1 MDRSYLGGEME
12 RLKAHTLALM
22 YMAQT
27 ALRKALLAIGERNR
41 ELALEVM
48 EGDAEIDRLECA
60 ADVEGLRLLA
70 LQQPVARD
78 LRFIVGCMRLAG
90 NVERVGDEAVNIA
103 DRCVILLE
111 RPPLAPPKSLDTL
124 ADMATE
130 LLGKAVTAFVDGSA
144 PLARDVLE
152 AIPGVT
158 ALHYLLFKEM
168 TEIMVRES
176 RTVERAVQMSF
187 IAHSLRRVCDQAANI
202 AETVIFIVEGV
213 NVKHSC

>member
-1 MDRSYLGGEME
+1 MERNFLGEME
-12 RLKAHTLALM
+12 RLKAESLAMM

-27 ALRKALLAIGERNR
+27 ALRKAFQAVRERDR

-60 ADVEGLRLLA
+60 MDVEALRLLA

-78 LRFIVGCMRLAG
+78 LRFIIGCMRLAG

-103 DRCVILLE
+103 DHCVILLE
-111 RPPLAPPKSLDTL
+111 RPPLIPPQSLDTL
-124 ADMATE
+124 AGMAAD
-130 LLGKAVTAFVDGSA
+130 LLGKAVTAFNGGA
-144 PLARDVLE
+144 TALAREVLE

-168 TEIMVRES
+168 TEIMLAES
-176 RTVERAVQMSF
+176 RTVERAVQLSF
-187 IAHSLRRVCDQAANI
+187 IAHSLRRICDQAANI
-202 AETVIFIVEGV
+202 SETVIFIVEGV
-213 NVKHSC
+213 NAKHRC